1 MVYGTYKAMLSPIS
15 PMLTFLRV
23 LGISGGFPMT
33 PLASRISYDG
43 TKFVSDENDRYS
55 SSFSNSKSTYYVAET
70 SWDSYHTFEIRT
82 PRLIWCYFVN
92 TLIWIIP
99 LVIFLAISYVGCTS
113 YQKKPWK
120 IHLLLQLQHFQ
131 EFSLFGLTFLMKIQ
145 TCLTQT

>member
-1 MVYGTYKAMLSPIS
+1 MIAINVIYWIYFYGIKRRYKMVYGTYKATLSPIS

-33 PLASRISYDG
+33 PLASRILYDG
-43 TKFVSDENDRYS
+43 SKFVSDENDRYS

-82 PRLIWCYFVN
+82 PRLIWCYLVN

-99 LVIFLAISYVGCTS
+99 LVIFLAISYGC
-113 YQKKPWK
+113 
-120 IHLLLQLQHFQ
+120 
-131 EFSLFGLTFLMKIQ
+131 EFSGIDYLFPLNASLR
-145 TCLTQT
+145 